1 MNRRFW
7 RTLLWDTADTYLV
20 NLLDWIAAVAAV
32 CALLLI
38 LRLI

>member
-7 RTLLWDTADTYLV
+7 QTLLWDSMDRWLV
-20 NLLDWIAAVAAV
+20 NVLDWIAAMAMI

-38 LRLI
+38 LRIV